1 LGNAVSCFLLQTGLE
16 SSLSQAKLL
25 PVTSGFGG
33 HQIHHILPLFHG
45 RMWPGCQIT
54 ELLEAGLW
62 CPGRWVSQRCVRG
75 VSPART
81 VCCFWPRQ
89 AICGEHREEDKEMGR

>member
-45 RMWPGCQIT
+45 RM
-54 ELLEAGLW
+54 
-62 CPGRWVSQRCVRG
+62 
-75 VSPART
+75 
-81 VCCFWPRQ
+81 
-89 AICGEHREEDKEMGR
+89 